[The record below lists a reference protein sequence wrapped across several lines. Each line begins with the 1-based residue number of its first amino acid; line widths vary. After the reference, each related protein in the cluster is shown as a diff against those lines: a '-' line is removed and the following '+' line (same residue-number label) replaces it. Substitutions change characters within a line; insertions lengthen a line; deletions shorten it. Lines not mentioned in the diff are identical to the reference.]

1 MTVAYMTVAYANA
14 FSPDYLT
21 ARNRFREAATAL
33 GAKLEAYPIDLCAPN
48 GEPLT
53 LDAAILGSA
62 NPQHVTIVSSGLHG
76 VEGFFGSAVQLAWM
90 KRELPMQTLPTE
102 TSLVLLHALNPY
114 GFAWR
119 RRCNEDNA
127 DLNRNFLLPGED
139 FKGSPKRYAQ
149 FDRFFNPPSP
159 PSRREPFRLKAIA
172 LLLRYGLTALK
183 ETLPVG
189 QYDFPKGLFFGGNHP
204 SKTQN
209 ILAANL
215 PRWIGNA
222 DRILHLDLHTGLG
235 QRGTY
240 KLLLGESTLPER
252 IQGLTQQFGA
262 DVVEISQPGG
272 TSYRTRGSLGA
283 WCRATFSSHCYDFVL
298 AEFGTYP
305 MLTVLEALRAENRSH
320 WWTKPDSAV
329 WERSKQRLVEAFVP
343 ADQSWR
349 ETVIARGLGLI
360 DQAWRSVSPANPIRS
375 QINSHPHS

>member
-1 MTVAYMTVAYANA
+1 MTIAYADA

-21 ARNRFREAATAL
+21 ARYRFREAATTL
-33 GAKLEAYPIDLCAPN
+33 GAKLEAHPIDLCAPN

-53 LDAAILGSA
+53 IDAAILGSA

-76 VEGFFGSAVQLAWM
+76 VEGFFGSALQLAWM
-90 KRELPMQTLPTE
+90 KRELQMPTLPDHT
-102 TSLVLLHALNPY
+102 TLVLLHALNPY

-127 DLNRNFLLPGED
+127 DLNRNFLLPGEK
-139 FKGSPKRYAQ
+139 FTGSPQRYAG

-159 PSRREPFRLKAIA
+159 PSQPEPFRLKAIA

-189 QYDFPKGLFFGGNHP
+189 QYDFPKGLFFGGNSP

-215 PRWIGNA
+215 GRWKGNV
-222 DRILHLDLHTGLG
+222 DRVLHLDLHTGLG
-235 QRGTY
+235 KRGTY
-240 KLLLGESTLPER
+240 KLLLGQSTPPER
-252 IQGLTQQFGA
+252 VQELTQKFGA

-283 WCRATFSSHCYDFVL
+283 WCRSTFSPNRYDFVL

-305 MLTVLEALRAENRSH
+305 MLTVLEALRAENRAH

-329 WERSKQRLVEAFVP
+329 WERSKQRLVEAFAPTDV
-343 ADQSWR
+343 SWR
-349 ETVIARGLGLI
+349 ETAIARGLELI
-360 DQAWRSVSPANPIRS
+360 DRVWSD
-375 QINSHPHS
+375 

>member
-1 MTVAYMTVAYANA
+1 MTVAYADA

-33 GAKLEAYPIDLCAPN
+33 GAKLEAHPIDLSAPN
-48 GEPLT
+48 GDILT
-53 LDAAILGSA
+53 IDAAILGST
-62 NPQHVTIVSSGLHG
+62 NPQQVTIVSSGLHG
-76 VEGFFGSAVQLAWM
+76 VEGFFGSAVQQVWM
-90 KRELPMQTLPTE
+90 NRELLMQTLPPE

-127 DLNRNFLLPGED
+127 DLNRNFLLPGEE
-139 FKGSPKRYAQ
+139 FQGSPKRYAH
-149 FDRFFNPPSP
+149 FDRFFNPPSS
-159 PSRREPFRLKAIA
+159 PSLQEPFRLKAIA
-172 LLLRYGLTALK
+172 LLLRYGLATLK

-204 SKTQN
+204 SKTQD

-222 DRILHLDLHTGLG
+222 HRVLHLDLHTGLG

-240 KLLLGESTLPER
+240 KLLLGQSTPPER
-252 IQGLTQQFGA
+252 VQWFTQQFGA
-262 DVVEISQPGG
+262 DVVEISQPSG

-283 WCRATFSSHCYDFVL
+283 WCRAKFSHYRYDFAL

-305 MLTVLEALRAENRSH
+305 MLTVLEALRAENRAH
-320 WWTKPDSAV
+320 WWAKPDSMV
-329 WERSKQRLVEAFVP
+329 WERSKRRLVEAFAP
-343 ADQSWR
+343 ADRSWR
-349 ETVIARGLGLI
+349 ETVMVRGLELI
-360 DQAWRSVSPANPIRS
+360 DRAIDL
-375 QINSHPHS
+375 